1 MAGSSFKTVI
11 FDMDGVLY
19 RGNTAIKGAAETIQL
34 LRKRGIKLFFLTNA
48 GNRSRKSRA
57 EKARRVGLDVRD
69 NEVYTTSY
77 AAAKYIASKRPGAS
91 VFCLGEPGTEEELRS
106 AGLKVVQNEHPDFV
120 LVCLDRF
127 ADYKKMSA
135 AFRGIVNG
143 AEFIA
148 TNEDSTYPVED
159 GLLPGAGA
167 LVNFLKFSTGKKPTV
182 IGKPNTYIFDMIM
195 KESGAKKEEILMIGD
210 RPESDIL
217 LGHNA
222 GIKTCLVLTGV
233 AKREDA
239 ERLKGK
245 EKPDYVLEGVAD
257 VPTLLK

>member
-1 MAGSSFKTVI
+1 MIKTII

-19 RGNTAIKGAAETIQL
+19 RGNTAIKGAAETITS
-34 LRKRGIKLFFLTNA
+34 LRKRGIRLFFLTNA

-69 NEVYTTSY
+69 EEVYTTSH
-77 AAAKYIASKRPGAS
+77 AAAHYIANRKKGAT
-91 VFCLGEPGTEEELRS
+91 VFCLGEPGTEDELRH
-106 AGLKVVQNEHPDFV
+106 AGLKVVQTEHPEFV

-127 ADYKKMSA
+127 ADYKKMST
-135 AFRGIVNG
+135 AFRGIING

-167 LVNFLKFSTGKKPTV
+167 LVNFLKFSTGKKPIV

-195 KESGAKKEEILMIGD
+195 KESGSKKSEMLIVGD

-239 ERLKGK
+239 EKLKGK
-245 EKPDYVLEGVAD
+245 EKPDYILESVAD
-257 VPTLLK
+257 VPTLLG